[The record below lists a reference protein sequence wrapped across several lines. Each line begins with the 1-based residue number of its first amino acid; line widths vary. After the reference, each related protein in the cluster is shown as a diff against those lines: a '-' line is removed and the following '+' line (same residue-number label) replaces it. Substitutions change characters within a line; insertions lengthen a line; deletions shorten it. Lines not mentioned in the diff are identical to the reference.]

1 MSENKGK
8 TDQNSVSKEEID
20 DFISDVR
27 MSGISKI
34 TDKLKRYQRNIE
46 QHQEIDWG
54 DAEIS
59 GGVEVDDWD

>member
-1 MSENKGK
+1 MQLAPNLKSMGD
-8 TDQNSVSKEEID
+8 TDKEID

-54 DAEIS
+54 EAEIS